1 MNKLKSKKK
10 KKVKPS
16 DFSLQPEIVVLNQKK
31 FYIQNLFVS
40 FESLHKLSPDSP
52 LLQIIQD
59 NCALK
64 AILLSVAI
72 STLETNPEI
81 QNEITK
87 INSILSDYL
96 DNYFIKNEKKIY
108 EIIQLFDNGK
118 NIPNEQKSQF
128 EAVIINLKETIQ
140 FSKKSFQ

>member
-108 EIIQLFDNGK
+108 EIIQLFDNLT
-118 NIPNEQKSQF
+118 QF
-128 EAVIINLKETIQ
+128 
-140 FSKKSFQ
+140 

>member
-31 FYIQNLFVS
+31 SYIQNLFVS
-40 FESLHKLSPDSP
+40 FDESLHKLSPDSP

-59 NCALK
+59 NCALQ

-108 EIIQLFDNGK
+108 EIIQFFDNGK

-128 EAVIINLKETIQ
+128 EAVIKI
-140 FSKKSFQ
+140 